1 MLNLMLYMG
10 FLLMG
15 IAIGIY
21 FGIGFVYDKNITMK
35 KAHWIIEVLFVIG
48 ILMAVCAGYALGL

>member
-1 MLNLMLYMG
+1 MLNLVLYMG

-21 FGIGFVYDKNITMK
+21 FGIGFVYDKKITMK
-35 KAHWIIEVLFVIG
+35 KAHRIIESLFVIG